1 MLNEWEKNKKF
12 NIKYFYFRRALRIW
26 PLYYLLMV
34 LGVFV
39 LPNIINTITYD
50 GNTFLSLFFLN
61 NFDLASSY
69 SNSPIGI
76 AWSVAIEEQFYIF
89 WGLVFLVFKKKK
101 LFFISIF
108 IFVFSVIYSFYNVN
122 DYYNTIVNVKFLM
135 IGCMGGQLFYYYPD
149 KIKTTLNSWI
159 KTSHLISLRIILFLA
174 SPFLKLA
181 QFYNEVLILPIL
193 FLIVILKL
201 ATNSDNCNSL
211 LSSFGKYTYG
221 AYLLHPLIFLILKI
235 IFDKLGLDYQ
245 LNHYLWGL
253 IVISALIATLLASII
268 SYKYYESYFLKL
280 KKKFSV

>member
-1 MLNEWEKNKKF
+1 
-12 NIKYFYFRRALRIW
+12 
-26 PLYYLLMV
+26 
-34 LGVFV
+34 
-39 LPNIINTITYD
+39 
-50 GNTFLSLFFLN
+50 
-61 NFDLASSY
+61 
-69 SNSPIGI
+69 
-76 AWSVAIEEQFYIF
+76 
-89 WGLVFLVFKKKK
+89 
-101 LFFISIF
+101 
-108 IFVFSVIYSFYNVN
+108 
-122 DYYNTIVNVKFLM
+122 
-135 IGCMGGQLFYYYPD
+135 MGGQLFYYYPD

-201 ATNSDNCNSL
+201 AANSDNSNSL